1 MDRFAALVD
10 IQYSNCCADLVP
22 ALPAHEL
29 AVHRDDLTVN
39 DLIADSAPVIRYATS
54 KYFVSA

>member
-1 MDRFAALVD
+1 MCTTQGRYFITLAP
-10 IQYSNCCADLVP
+10 ADLLP

-29 AVHRDDLTVN
+29 AVHRDDLAVN
-39 DLIADSAPVIRYATS
+39 DLIADSAPVTRYATS